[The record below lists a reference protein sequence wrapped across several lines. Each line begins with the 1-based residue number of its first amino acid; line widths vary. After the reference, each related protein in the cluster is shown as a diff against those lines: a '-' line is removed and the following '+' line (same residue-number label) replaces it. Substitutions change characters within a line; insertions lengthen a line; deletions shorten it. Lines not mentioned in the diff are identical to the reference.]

1 MIREKLHLRYLLT
14 TISVIVLFLFI
25 YWANYHLDNYSKRIL
40 TVSGIYIILGVS
52 LNLINGTTGIFSLG
66 HAGFMGVGAYTAA
79 LLTMSVAQKQMTFF
93 IVPLISPLNKISI
106 PFLPALLIGGV
117 IASIFGLIIGIPTL
131 RLGGDYLAIATLGFG
146 EIIVVLF
153 NNLMNIT
160 NGALGLKGLVP
171 YTNLWWTY
179 GWVVFTVFFIVR
191 LTNSSYGR
199 ALKAIRENE
208 VAAQA
213 MGINLFYHKVL
224 SFIIGAF
231 FAGIGGGLLAHL
243 LTTINPVAFSFLL
256 TFNVLIVIV
265 LGGLGSITGAVIAGF
280 LFPIF
285 LEYLRFIEAPMNI
298 MGLHIPGIPGMR
310 MVVFSLLLLIVM
322 IFYPRGLMGRLEFS
336 WDFIIK
342 RFNKS

>member
-1 MIREKLHLRYLLT
+1 MRKEKLYLRYLLT
-14 TISVIVLFLFI
+14 LISIVILFLI
-25 YWANYHLDNYSKRIL
+25 IWWADGHLDNYYKRVL

-52 LNLINGTTGIFSLG
+52 LNLINGITGIFSLG
-66 HAGFMGVGAYTAA
+66 HAGFMGLGAYTAA

-93 IVPLISPLNKISI
+93 IEPLISPLDKISI

-117 IASIFGLIIGIPTL
+117 VAAFFGLLIGIPTL

-146 EIIVVLF
+146 EIIVVVF
-153 NNLMNIT
+153 NNTINIT
-160 NGALGLKGLVP
+160 NGALGLKGLSP

-179 GWVVFTVFFIVR
+179 GWAVFTVFFITR
-191 LTNSSYGR
+191 LVNSSYGR

-213 MGINLFYHKVL
+213 MGVNIFYHKVL
-224 SFIIGAF
+224 AFIVGAF

-243 LTTINPVAFSFLL
+243 LTTINPVAFNFFL
-256 TFNVLIVIV
+256 TFNILIVIV
-265 LGGLGSITGAVIAGF
+265 IGGLGSITGSVIAGF
-280 LFPIF
+280 FFPIL
-285 LEYLRFIEAPMNI
+285 LEWLRFIEAPMDI
-298 MGLHIPGIPGMR
+298 FGIHIPGIPGMR

-322 IFYPRGLMGRLEFS
+322 IFYQRGLMGRSEFS

-342 RFNKS
+342 RFVKD